1 MKIKKYITFPEDYF
15 HMDGVSIEYEKIDE
29 WVDDIIGG
37 LKESNE
43 DNDSKFIGSGDTM
56 VFGFKHTVDGET
68 EYEVYVC
75 PNYYELSFSEKD
87 LIKSSLPKEND

>member
-15 HMDGVSIEYEKIDE
+15 HMNGVPIEDGRIDE

-37 LKESNE
+37 LKESNK

-56 VFGFKHTVDGET
+56 VFGFKSTDEDGT